1 MTPLQTY
8 VFLIRSPCVFINL
21 VYIRQT
27 GMPFVVFVAA
37 SDITAGTEFTFDYD
51 PKAAEQAIE
60 RCKKKKGKRPEEIPD
75 GAIICWC
82 GSSQCRGYL

>member
-1 MTPLQTY
+1 
-8 VFLIRSPCVFINL
+8 
-21 VYIRQT
+21 
-27 GMPFVVFVAA
+27 MPFVVFVAA